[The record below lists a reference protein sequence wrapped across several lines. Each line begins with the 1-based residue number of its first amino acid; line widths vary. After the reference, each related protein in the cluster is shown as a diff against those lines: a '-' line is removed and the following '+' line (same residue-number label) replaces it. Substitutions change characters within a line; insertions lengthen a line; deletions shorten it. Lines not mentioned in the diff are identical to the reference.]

1 MRHQAEPMNTP
12 YLTLKSIQKN
22 FGITQAL
29 KDMNLGIH
37 LGEILGLVG
46 PNGAGKSTLMKVI
59 TGDHL
64 PTSGEVIFQ
73 GAAQPEANFNPNV
86 AKAYGVACAY
96 QELSLLSNLTVYE
109 NFMIHLMNHTPFA
122 RPGWRTRAGDM
133 TKQYLDKVFPDH
145 GINVNASVSD
155 LFLAQR
161 QMIEIAKAI
170 SHEGL
175 KILILDEPTSSLT
188 GDRILQL
195 HDAIRSLG
203 KQGIAIIYISHKLD
217 EIEKICDRVVVMTS
231 GTTVWEGRREET
243 SMHDLVEILGG
254 KVTTLHKVAQEDRN
268 LPVALNIQGLTTEKL
283 KHIDMHVRKGELIGI
298 SGLEGAGQHEL
309 IQEIFKASRKK
320 HLLPRNSS
328 IALKTQVSY
337 VGGDRNNEGIFPL
350 WNIADNTVISN
361 LDQVTR
367 AGLIQENRYTAL
379 ATQWYNKLKFTAQG
393 IFDEITS
400 LSGGNQQKV
409 WLARGLA
416 AEADLVLLN
425 DPTSGVDIET
435 KQEIYKL
442 LDEAKQQGKAIILHS
457 TEDLEMEQCDRV
469 YVMHEGRIVEEL
481 IGEQVTVQN
490 IIKTSFREK
499 SKGAAVRK
507 EKNFKRRSGS
517 IIGKLVNNKAF
528 LAFAT
533 LISIFIINSIL
544 NPRILS
550 YMGIQLLYSSAV
562 PLVFIALGQMFM
574 VISGGIDLGNGQSVG
589 LVNVLVAFIIV
600 KTPGI
605 GFMYIL
611 LFILAYAGLAA
622 IIYWTKIP
630 AIVITLGASFVWLGL
645 ALIVAPVPG
654 GHAPAWLSAAYNYD
668 FPVIPMPLVIST
680 LAALLAYWIVRKS
693 KYGMVMNGIGNNP
706 QAVSRAG
713 WSQLTAMI
721 VTYSLS
727 GLMIVIGSFMLTAI
741 SNSGDCNSARAYC
754 MLSIATIILGGC
766 SFTGGVSS
774 PVGVVAAALGISSI
788 SFLLTF
794 LGIDSNLQSAV
805 TGLILIIA
813 LALKLISSKIVVK
826 S

>member
-1 MRHQAEPMNTP
+1 MKLEPTRTP
-12 YLTLKSIQKN
+12 YLTLKRISKN

-29 KDMNLGIH
+29 QDMDLEIR
-37 LGEILGLVG
+37 LGEVLGLVG

-64 PTSGEVIFQ
+64 PTSGDVIFQ
-73 GAAQPEANFNPNV
+73 ETVQPESNFTTAV

-96 QELSLLSNLTVYE
+96 QGLSLLSNLTVYE
-109 NFMIHLMNHTPFA
+109 NFMIHLMDHTPLA
-122 RPGWRTRAGDM
+122 RPGWRKRAGQM
-133 TKQYLDKVFPDH
+133 TKHYLDNVFPDH
-145 GINVNASVSD
+145 GINVNAPVSE

-170 SHEGL
+170 SHDGL
-175 KILILDEPTSSLT
+175 KVLILDEPTSSLT
-188 GDRILQL
+188 GDRIVQL
-195 HDAIRSLG
+195 HDAIRSLSR
-203 KQGIAIIYISHKLD
+203 QGIAIIYISHKLD
-217 EIEKICDRVVVMTS
+217 EIEKICDRVVVMKS
-231 GTTVWEGRREET
+231 GMTAWEGQRAET
-243 SMHDLVEILGG
+243 SMRDLVEILGG
-254 KVTTLHKVAQEDRN
+254 KVTTLHKLMQENRD
-268 LPVALNIQGLTTEKL
+268 LPIALDIKGLHTGKL
-283 KHIDMHVRKGELIGI
+283 QQIHMHVRKGELIGI
-298 SGLEGAGQHEL
+298 SGLAGAGQNDL
-309 IQEIFKASRKK
+309 IQEIFKASRQSQF
-320 HLLPRNSS
+320 LRR
-328 IALKTQVSY
+328 KTRIDLRTNVSY
-337 VGGDRNNEGIFPL
+337 VGGDRQHEGIFPL

-361 LDQVTR
+361 LENVTHM
-367 AGLIQENRYTAL
+367 GLIRENRYTAL
-379 ATQWYNKLKFTAQG
+379 ATYWYDKLKFTARG
-393 IFDEITS
+393 ITDDITG

-481 IGEQVTVQN
+481 VGEQITVQN

-499 SKGAAVRK
+499 SKGAAAHQ
-507 EKNFKRRSGS
+507 EKDFTGRSGTL
-517 IIGKLVNNKAF
+517 IGKLINNRAF
-528 LAFAT
+528 LAFVT
-533 LISIFIINSIL
+533 LISIFIMNSIL

-600 KTPGI
+600 NAPGPGI
-605 GFMYIL
+605 AYLL
-611 LFILAYAGLAA
+611 LFVLAYAGLAA

-654 GHAPAWLSAAYNYD
+654 GHAPAWLSAVYNYD
-668 FPVIPMPLVIST
+668 FPVIPMPIVISI
-680 LAALLAYWIVRKS
+680 LAALMSHWIVRKS
-693 KYGMVMNGIGNNP
+693 KYGMVINGIGNNP

-713 WSQLTAMI
+713 WSHLTAMI
-721 VTYSLS
+721 VAYSLS
-727 GLMIVIGSFMLTAI
+727 GIMIVIGSFMLTAI
-741 SNSGDCNSARAYC
+741 ANSGDSNSARAYC

-774 PVGVVAAALGISSI
+774 PVGVVAAALGVSSI

-805 TGLILIIA
+805 TGLILILA
-813 LALKLISSKIVVK
+813 LALKLMSGKMVVK
-826 S
+826 P